1 MVKKYRSIDGFVV
14 NSADSGSSVNNRC
27 NSAQRRPSIDRP
39 ILNDPDFKG
48 NVPANHQASVKS
60 DDKMNPEEQLISDIE
75 DSLNQIDDIPPI
87 ETAEA
92 PRRSRRAR
100 RQAEKA
106 ALKTKKK
113 GGKKRIVK
121 WIVIILIVAILGVLG
136 YFAVKVYIAGGNVFS
151 GNPLDM
157 LVAKTR
163 LEEDSDGRTNVLIF
177 GTSGYS
183 MDESAWDGA
192 MLTDSIMVVS
202 VDQDNH
208 DAYMVSLPRDLYVR
222 NECPVLG
229 KTQGKLNEVFYC
241 AYAENKDEKAGA
253 EALMEKTGEI
263 LGLDIH
269 YYAHADWTALVQA
282 VDAVGGVDVKIES
295 DDPRG
300 IYDSSTGLKF
310 ANGEVA
316 HLSGEKALALARAR
330 NHNYGDYGLASGNY
344 AREQNQQKILIALQQ
359 KALSVGTLLNPV
371 AVNGLIDSIGN
382 NLITSFESGQ
392 VQTLIDLVSNIG
404 DGDMKSLP
412 LVGRENGE
420 PDLVGSYSPGGS
432 YAGEAPLAGVFDYSD
447 IQSYI
452 RQNLSSDPVIR
463 EGAVIDVLNGSEVAG
478 LAGDE
483 ADELESDDFTI
494 GEISN
499 APSTFSGKVQIYQ
512 LNNEMTGTAEALKK
526 RYGGEV
532 ITGELSGYYTEA
544 DFIVVI
550 GTAFSTDSANE

>member
-14 NSADSGSSVNNRC
+14 NSADSGSGVNSRR
-27 NSAQRRPSIDRP
+27 NSAKRRPSIDGP
-39 ILNDPDFKG
+39 MLNDPDFKG
-48 NVPANHQASVKS
+48 NVPVNHQASVKS

-106 ALKTKKK
+106 ALRTKKK
-113 GGKKRIVK
+113 GDKKRIIK
-121 WIVIILIVAILGVLG
+121 WTVILLIVAILGAVG

-151 GNPLDM
+151 GNPLGM

-163 LEEDSDGRTNVLIF
+163 LKEDSNGRTNVLIF

-183 MDESAWDGA
+183 MDEGAWDGA

-253 EALMEKTGEI
+253 EALMKKTGEI

-382 NLITSFESGQ
+382 NLITSFESGH

-483 ADELESDDFTI
+483 ADGLESDGFTI
-494 GEISN
+494 GEIGN
-499 APSTFSGKVQIYQ
+499 APSTFNGEVQIYQ

-526 RYGGEV
+526 KYGSE
-532 ITGELSGYYTEA
+532 ITAGELSGYYTEA

-550 GTAFSTDSANE
+550 GTTFSTDSANE

>member
-14 NSADSGSSVNNRC
+14 NSADSGSGANNRR
-27 NSAQRRPSIDRP
+27 NSAKRRPSIDGP

-48 NVPANHQASVKS
+48 NVPVNHQASVKS
-60 DDKMNPEEQLISDIE
+60 DDKMNLEEQLISDIE

-100 RQAEKA
+100 RQAEKT
-106 ALKTKKK
+106 ALRTKKK
-113 GGKKRIVK
+113 GGKKRIIK
-121 WIVIILIVAILGVLG
+121 WIVILLIVAILGIVG

-151 GNPLDM
+151 GNPLEM

-163 LEEDSDGRTNVLIF
+163 LKEDSNGRTNVLIF

-222 NECPVLG
+222 NKCPVLG

-241 AYAENKDEKAGA
+241 SYAENKDEKAGA
-253 EALMEKTGEI
+253 EALMKKTGEI

-382 NLITSFESGQ
+382 NLITSFESGH

-420 PDLVGSYSPGGS
+420 PDLVGSYSPSGS

-483 ADELESDDFTI
+483 ADRLESDGFTI
-494 GEISN
+494 GEIGN
-499 APSTFSGKVQIYQ
+499 APSTFNGEVQIYQ

-526 RYGGEV
+526 KYGSE
-532 ITGELSGYYTEA
+532 ITAGELSGYYTEA

-550 GTAFSTDSANE
+550 GTAFSTDLASE

>member
-14 NSADSGSSVNNRC
+14 NSADSGSGVNSRR
-27 NSAQRRPSIDRP
+27 NSAQRRPSIDGP

-48 NVPANHQASVKS
+48 NVPVNHQASVKS

-100 RQAEKA
+100 RQAEKT
-106 ALKTKKK
+106 ALRTKKK
-113 GGKKRIVK
+113 GGKKRIIK
-121 WIVIILIVAILGVLG
+121 WIVILLIVAILGIVG

-151 GNPLDM
+151 GNPLGM

-163 LEEDSDGRTNVLIF
+163 LKEDSNGRTNVLIF

-208 DAYMVSLPRDLYVR
+208 DAYMVSLPLYVR

-241 AYAENKDEKAGA
+241 SYAENKDEKAGA
-253 EALMEKTGEI
+253 EALMKKTGEI
-263 LGLDIH
+263 LDLDIH

-382 NLITSFESGQ
+382 NLITSFESGH

-420 PDLVGSYSPGGS
+420 PDLVGSYSPSGS

-483 ADELESDDFTI
+483 ADGLESDGFTI
-494 GEISN
+494 GEIGN
-499 APSTFSGKVQIYQ
+499 APSTFNGEVQIYQ

-526 RYGGEV
+526 KYGSE
-532 ITGELSGYYTEA
+532 ITAGELSGYYTEA
-544 DFIVVI
+544 DFVVVI
-550 GTAFSTDSANE
+550 GAAFSTDSANE

>member
-14 NSADSGSSVNNRC
+14 NSADSGSSVNNRR
-27 NSAQRRPSIDRP
+27 NPVRRRSSIDRP

-48 NVPANHQASVKS
+48 NVPVNHQASVKS

-113 GGKKRIVK
+113 GSKKRIVK
-121 WIVIILIVAILGVLG
+121 WIAILLVVAILGVVG

-163 LEEDSDGRTNVLIF
+163 LEEDSNGRTNVLIF

-253 EALMEKTGEI
+253 EALMKKTGEI
-263 LGLDIH
+263 LGLDVH

-310 ANGEVA
+310 ANGEIA

-382 NLITSFESGQ
+382 NLITSFESGH

-420 PDLVGSYSPGGS
+420 PDLVGSYSPSGS

-483 ADELESDDFTI
+483 ADELESDGFTI
-494 GEISN
+494 GEIGN
-499 APSTFSGKVQIYQ
+499 APSTSSGKVQIYQ
-512 LNNEMTGTAEALKK
+512 LNNEMVGTAEALKEK
-526 RYGGEV
+526 YGGE
-532 ITGELSGYYTEA
+532 IIAGELSGYYTEA

-550 GTAFSTDSANE
+550 GTAFSADSANE

>member
-14 NSADSGSSVNNRC
+14 NSADSGSGVNSRRNSV
-27 NSAQRRPSIDRP
+27 QRRPSIDGP

-48 NVPANHQASVKS
+48 NVPVNHQASVKS

-100 RQAEKA
+100 RQAEKT
-106 ALKTKKK
+106 ALRTKKK
-113 GGKKRIVK
+113 GGKKRIIK
-121 WIVIILIVAILGVLG
+121 WIVILLIVAILGIVG

-151 GNPLDM
+151 GNPLGM

-163 LEEDSDGRTNVLIF
+163 LKEDSNGRTNVLIF

-241 AYAENKDEKAGA
+241 SYAENKDEKAGA
-253 EALMEKTGEI
+253 EALMKKTGEI
-263 LGLDIH
+263 LDLDIH

-382 NLITSFESGQ
+382 NLITSFESGH

-483 ADELESDDFTI
+483 ADGLESDGFAI
-494 GEISN
+494 GEIGN
-499 APSTFSGKVQIYQ
+499 APSTFNGEVQIYQ

-526 RYGGEV
+526 KYGSE
-532 ITGELSGYYTEA
+532 ITTGELSGYYTEA
-544 DFIVVI
+544 DFVVVI

>member
-14 NSADSGSSVNNRC
+14 NSADSGSGVNSRR
-27 NSAQRRPSIDRP
+27 NSAKRRPSIDGP

-48 NVPANHQASVKS
+48 NVPVNHQASVKS

-106 ALKTKKK
+106 ALRTKKK
-113 GGKKRIVK
+113 GGKKRIIK
-121 WIVIILIVAILGVLG
+121 WIVILLIVAILGAVG

-151 GNPLDM
+151 GNPLGM

-163 LEEDSDGRTNVLIF
+163 LKEDSNGRTNVLIF

-183 MDESAWDGA
+183 MDEGAWDGA
-192 MLTDSIMVVS
+192 MLADSIMVVS

-253 EALMEKTGEI
+253 EALMKKTGEI

-382 NLITSFESGQ
+382 NLITSFESGH

-420 PDLVGSYSPGGS
+420 PDLVGSYSPSGL
-432 YAGEAPLAGVFDYSD
+432 YAGEAPLTGVFDYSD
-447 IQSYI
+447 IQAYI
-452 RQNLSSDPVIR
+452 RQNLSSDPVVK
-463 EGAVIDVLNGSEVAG
+463 EGAVVDVLNGSEVAG

-483 ADELESDDFTI
+483 ADSLESEGFVI
-494 GEISN
+494 GEIGN
-499 APSTFSGKVQIYQ
+499 APSTFTGNVQIYQ
-512 LNNEMTGTAEALKK
+512 LNSEMTGTAEALKK
-526 RYGGEV
+526 EYGCE
-532 ITGELSGYYTEA
+532 ITSGELSGYYTDA

-550 GTAFSTDSANE
+550 GTAFSADSANE

>member
-14 NSADSGSSVNNRC
+14 NSADSGSGANNRR
-27 NSAQRRPSIDRP
+27 NSAKRRPSIDGP

-48 NVPANHQASVKS
+48 NVPVNHQASVKS

-75 DSLNQIDDIPPI
+75 DSLNQIGDIPPI

-100 RQAEKA
+100 RQAEKT
-106 ALKTKKK
+106 ALRTKKK
-113 GGKKRIVK
+113 GGKKRIIK
-121 WIVIILIVAILGVLG
+121 WIAIILIVAILGIVG

-151 GNPLDM
+151 GNPLEM

-163 LEEDSDGRTNVLIF
+163 LKEDSNGRTNVLIF

-241 AYAENKDEKAGA
+241 SYAENKDEKAGA
-253 EALMEKTGEI
+253 EALMKKTGEI

-382 NLITSFESGQ
+382 NLITSFESGH

-412 LVGRENGE
+412 LVGRKNGE

-452 RQNLSSDPVIR
+452 RQNLSSDPVVR

-483 ADELESDDFTI
+483 ADGLESDGFTI
-494 GEISN
+494 GEIGN
-499 APSTFSGKVQIYQ
+499 APSTFNGEVQIYQ

-526 RYGGEV
+526 KYGSE
-532 ITGELSGYYTEA
+532 ITAGELSGYYTEA

-550 GTAFSTDSANE
+550 GTAFSADSANE

>member
-14 NSADSGSSVNNRC
+14 NSADSGSGANNRR
-27 NSAQRRPSIDRP
+27 NSAKRRPSIDGP

-48 NVPANHQASVKS
+48 NVPVNHQASVKS
-60 DDKMNPEEQLISDIE
+60 DDKMNLEEQLISDIE

-100 RQAEKA
+100 RQAEKT
-106 ALKTKKK
+106 ALRTKKK
-113 GGKKRIVK
+113 GGKKRIIK
-121 WIVIILIVAILGVLG
+121 WIVILLIVAILGIVG

-151 GNPLDM
+151 GNPLEM

-163 LEEDSDGRTNVLIF
+163 LKEDSNGRTNVLIF

-241 AYAENKDEKAGA
+241 SYAENKDEKAGA
-253 EALMEKTGEI
+253 EALMKKTGEI

-382 NLITSFESGQ
+382 NLITSFESGH

-420 PDLVGSYSPGGS
+420 PDLVGSYSPSGS

-483 ADELESDDFTI
+483 ADGLESDGFTI
-494 GEISN
+494 GEIGN
-499 APSTFSGKVQIYQ
+499 APSTFNGEVQIYQ

-526 RYGGEV
+526 KYGSE
-532 ITGELSGYYTEA
+532 ITAGELSGYYTEA